1 MTIDTNAHLRP
12 LASER
17 QLTYLDAIVQEG
29 TQAAAAR
36 ALGINQRTLERALK
50 SLRAKYARTDAMHM
64 PADIPEGYAIKGTST
79 LVDGDGNAKLRWIK
93 THEDREALSE
103 ALTAMVEELTED
115 IRGVATPT
123 AGGVEEHED
132 DLAVVYPWGDPH
144 LGMYAWAEEA
154 GGDFDIA
161 IAERDLEEAMAT
173 LVERA
178 PASEVGI
185 LLNLGDFFHADNQSN
200 MTTRSGHILDVDT
213 RWSQTMKV
221 GVRLMVKCIRFM
233 LLKHKTVL
241 VRNVRGNH
249 DDHSAMALSLILDAY
264 FENEPRVE
272 IDTSPAEVWYYRFG
286 STLIGATHGDKI
298 KASKLPGLMAFDRK
312 EDWAA
317 SDYRYWYCGHVHHRE
332 ERANEE
338 SGVTVEYFRTLA
350 ERDVYTQSSGYRAGK
365 DIRYIVL
372 HRDWGEVERHTL
384 DIRRIR
390 SQQ

>member
-1 MTIDTNAHLRP
+1 MTDYEAMRET
-12 LASER
+12 ASPR
-17 QLTYLDAIVQEG
+17 QEQYLDALAEHG
-29 TQAAAAR
+29 TQAAAAA
-36 ALGINQRTLERALK
+36 ALGINQRTLERSLK
-50 SLRAKYARTDAMHM
+50 LLAEKHAETDAMHK
-64 PADIPEGYAIKGTST
+64 PTVVPEGYKLRGTST
-79 LVDGDGNAKLRWIK
+79 LIDGEGNMTARWIK
-93 THEDREALSE
+93 TERSRERLIEDLKEVVA
-103 ALTAMVEELTED
+103 ELTED
-115 IRGVATPT
+115 VRGVAEPTPR
-123 AGGVEEHED
+123 GMVETVND
-132 DLAVVYPWGDPH
+132 MCVVYPWGDPH

-154 GGDFDIA
+154 GGDFDIT

-178 PASEVGI
+178 PTSEVGI

-221 GVRLMVKCIRFM
+221 GVRLMVKCIKQM
-233 LLKHKTVL
+233 LYKHAEVI

-264 FENEPRVE
+264 FENEPRVN

-286 STLIGATHGDKI
+286 KTLIGATHGDKI
-298 KASKLPGLMAFDRK
+298 KPARLAGLMPFDRK

-317 SDYRYWYCGHVHHRE
+317 SEYRYWYCGHVHHRE
-332 ERANEE
+332 ERVNEE
-338 SGVTVEYFRTLA
+338 SGVSVEFFRTLA
-350 ERDVYTQSSGYRAGK
+350 ERDVYAQSNGYRAGQ

-372 HRDWGEVERHTL
+372 HREWGEIERHTL